1 MEFGISESYVRF
13 TTCSLFVGLIVGS
26 SFWGLASD
34 TIGRRPAFNMTLFL
48 CGVFGLAAGGG
59 PNWVGYVHDC
69 KRPLSDLLYKFPNGL
84 CSTCA
89 LFACL
94 GLGVGGNMPVD
105 AAIFLEFLPFA
116 SGNILSSLAVFWS
129 VGNLIASLLAWAF
142 IPTYSCSD
150 ASSCTKENNMGWRY
164 LVLTLGAITFAMFLA
179 RFLLFTLYESP
190 KFLVSRGR
198 QDEAVTAVQGIAYKN
213 KTTTWLTLDVMNE
226 IGGYPED
233 TQEQAL
239 PYKEIIRRSLSR
251 FSYDQIVP
259 LFSTKR
265 LGISSML
272 PFFS

>member
-1 MEFGISESYVRF
+1 
-13 TTCSLFVGLIVGS
+13 
-26 SFWGLASD
+26 
-34 TIGRRPAFNMTLFL
+34 
-48 CGVFGLAAGGG
+48 
-59 PNWVGYVHDC
+59 
-69 KRPLSDLLYKFPNGL
+69 
-84 CSTCA
+84 
-89 LFACL
+89 
-94 GLGVGGNMPVD
+94 
-105 AAIFLEFLPFA
+105 
-116 SGNILSSLAVFWS
+116 
-129 VGNLIASLLAWAF
+129 
-142 IPTYSCSD
+142 
-150 ASSCTKENNMGWRY
+150 MGWRY